1 MSLSIVLEGMDLDMY
16 TYRAKLVRV
25 IDGDTIDAEID
36 LGFGIFIK
44 QRIKLY
50 GISIP
55 TSKSKQEGGD
65 AKAHLIKILPKEFMV
80 ETILN
85 KRGKFGR
92 VLGVIFFLDA
102 NGIKHILNEIL
113 VEDGYAIVYL
123 PGTKD

>member
-1 MSLSIVLEGMDLDMY
+1 MY
-16 TYRAKLVRV
+16 TYKSKLVRV

-50 GISIP
+50 GISTP
-55 TSKSKQEGGD
+55 DSKSKDTNIKHKGVD
-65 AKAHLIKILPKEFMV
+65 AKAHLVKILPKEFMV

-92 VLGVIFFLDA
+92 VLGVVFFIDD
-102 NGIKHILNEIL
+102 NDTKHTLNDIL
-113 VEDGYAIVYL
+113 VQDGYAEVYL